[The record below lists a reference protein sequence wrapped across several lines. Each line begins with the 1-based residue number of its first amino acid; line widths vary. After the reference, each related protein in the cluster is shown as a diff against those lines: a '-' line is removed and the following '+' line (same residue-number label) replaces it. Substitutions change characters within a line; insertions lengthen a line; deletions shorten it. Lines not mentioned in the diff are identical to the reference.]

1 MSGVEIAEGMSDH
14 KLVMCL
20 FSRYKPPKTPE
31 LTSRRQLG
39 NLDTDEFME
48 RLLDTSICWQP
59 EVTVDAYCAQM
70 KNDIVGI
77 LDDIALMRTRSKLRS
92 DAGHFLLSDEALEA
106 KRMRRRLEAKWD
118 ESGAEAD
125 RVAYR
130 RACRDA
136 NALIV
141 KSRASLCNEN
151 L

>member
-1 MSGVEIAEGMSDH
+1 
-14 KLVMCL
+14 
-20 FSRYKPPKTPE
+20 
-31 LTSRRQLG
+31 
-39 NLDTDEFME
+39 ME

-77 LDDIALMRTRSKLRS
+77 LDDIAPIRTRSKFRP
-92 DAGHFLLSDEALEA
+92 DAGHFLLSDEALEV
-106 KRMRRRLEAKWD
+106 KRMRRRLEARWD

-141 KSRASLCNEN
+141 KSRTEHYAAKIVEASDQCSRRVDGNAEAGRDDGSQN
-151 L
+151 DFGY